1 MPKKKSSALSHLIVW
16 PVRIFFFLLRL
27 VILVVVILGAWFVLQ
42 MFGIFT
48 VKVPVSGASML
59 PTLPEKGRIAFQR
72 YLYYPTVQRI
82 LPQSLERGDIVVF
95 ENEETQAELL
105 AQEKDATG
113 FVKRVVGVSGDRV
126 EIRDGF
132 VFVNGNVV
140 SEPYTYKAR
149 STFGGK
155 EVQDCQEVR
164 VPKDKIFVLGDN
176 RKISMDSRQIG
187 LVSIEDVQ
195 FYIPYQKQPDM
206 FGQQWRDASSDF
218 NAEHTSLFNTSQFVD
233 LLNKAR
239 KKRNLSILK
248 YEPLLEQ
255 SAKLRA
261 RTMLE
266 YDEFD
271 SEAPKSGY
279 NMEDAMADVGYSNTV
294 FGEFPLTGYYDA
306 QELFD
311 AFMEQPGAKE
321 FLFNEHYEDIG
332 VSTFVGE
339 LNGCPAQVVVQHL
352 AGYVPPNYGKAE
364 IAAWKDGLVRLR
376 GIQGGWQKLSE
387 YDEFYSEHKADVDR
401 INEVIAIRIQRFE
414 TIIVRLDANEW
425 MTNEE
430 KAWVEQDASLGE
442 EQNSIAARLN
452 TKN

>member
-1 MPKKKSSALSHLIVW
+1 MPKKKQSALSNLILL
-16 PVRIFFFLLRL
+16 PIRLFFFLLRL
-27 VILVVVILGAWFVLQ
+27 ALLVVIIFTIWFLLQ
-42 MFGIFT
+42 MFGVFT
-48 VKVPVSGASML
+48 VQVPVSGASML
-59 PTLPEKGRIAFQR
+59 PTLPKKGRIAFQR

-206 FGQQWRDASSDF
+206 FGQQWRDASSAF
-218 NAEHTSLFNTSQFVD
+218 NAWHT
-233 LLNKAR
+233 
-239 KKRNLSILK
+239 
-248 YEPLLEQ
+248 
-255 SAKLRA
+255 
-261 RTMLE
+261 
-266 YDEFD
+266 
-271 SEAPKSGY
+271 
-279 NMEDAMADVGYSNTV
+279 
-294 FGEFPLTGYYDA
+294 
-306 QELFD
+306 
-311 AFMEQPGAKE
+311 
-321 FLFNEHYEDIG
+321 
-332 VSTFVGE
+332 
-339 LNGCPAQVVVQHL
+339 
-352 AGYVPPNYGKAE
+352 
-364 IAAWKDGLVRLR
+364 
-376 GIQGGWQKLSE
+376 
-387 YDEFYSEHKADVDR
+387 
-401 INEVIAIRIQRFE
+401 
-414 TIIVRLDANEW
+414 
-425 MTNEE
+425 
-430 KAWVEQDASLGE
+430 
-442 EQNSIAARLN
+442 
-452 TKN
+452 

>member
-1 MPKKKSSALSHLIVW
+1 MPKKKSSTLSNLILW
-16 PVRIFFFLLRL
+16 PVRLFFFLLRL
-27 VILVVVILGAWFVLQ
+27 ALLIIVIFAIWFVLQ
-42 MFGIFT
+42 MFGVFT

-72 YLYYPTVQRI
+72 YLYYPTVQKI
-82 LPQSLERGDIVVF
+82 LPQSLQRGDIVVF
-95 ENEETQAELL
+95 ENEETRSELL

-113 FVKRVVGVSGDRV
+113 FVKRVVGVSGDKV

-132 VFVNGNVV
+132 VLVNGKTV

-149 STFGGK
+149 STFGGNS
-155 EVQDCQEVR
+155 VQDCQEVR
-164 VPKDKIFVLGDN
+164 VPDGKIFVLGDN

-195 FYIPYQKQPDM
+195 FYIPYQKQPDT
-206 FGQQWRDASSDF
+206 FGERWRDASADF
-218 NAEHTSLFNTSQFVD
+218 EAEHSSLFNTKQFVE
-233 LLNKAR
+233 LLNNAR
-239 KKRNLSILK
+239 KKRNLSILT

-279 NMEDAMADVGYSNTV
+279 DMEDAMADVGYSNTV

-311 AFMEQPGAKE
+311 AFMEQPGARE
-321 FLFNEHYEDIG
+321 FLFNERYEDIG

-364 IAAWKDGLVRLR
+364 IAAWKDGLERLR
-376 GIQGGWQKLSE
+376 SIQGGWQKLSE
-387 YDEFYSEHKADVDR
+387 YDEFYSEHKVDVDR

-414 TIIVRLDANEW
+414 AIIIRLDANEW

-430 KAWVEQDASLGE
+430 KAWVAQDASLGE